1 MRPPH
6 PRGRASSEMP
16 IERRR
21 ILFSDDE
28 IVEAAIAHCK
38 ATGIAL
44 PNADVEE
51 FHIDDR
57 AGCALTLTFAVTS
70 PDQVDELRLDPGTL
84 LSALVAFCRVTA
96 IPLPRAPSKRLEP
109 KDGALSMVFDT
120 DRLRGSVRCC
130 IAA

>member
-1 MRPPH
+1 
-6 PRGRASSEMP
+6 MP

-44 PNADVEE
+44 PNADVED
-51 FHIDDR
+51 FHLDEQ

-70 PDQVDELRLDPGTL
+70 PAQVDELQLAADTL
-84 LSALVAFCRVTA
+84 LNALVAFCRVNS
-96 IPLPRAPSKRLEP
+96 IPLPRAPAKRLEP

-130 IAA
+130 AAA